1 MSGLKYKILEIHS
14 TPVLQSF
21 HLMEQEKNKPEK
33 VKDDGFM
40 TKGQLISFAYD
51 VGFAIMIPLVIL
63 AVLGRLL
70 DQKFGTSPL
79 FLIAGLLLSL
89 ITTGFMIYKKTK
101 SFMK

>member
-1 MSGLKYKILEIHS
+1 
-14 TPVLQSF
+14 
-21 HLMEQEKNKPEK
+21 MEEKQKQKN
-33 VKDDGFM
+33 DSDNQFM
-40 TKGQLISFAYD
+40 TRGQLISFAYD

-79 FLIAGLLLSL
+79 FLITGLLFSL

-101 SFMK
+101 SFME